1 MSDEKPNPPNQPPAA
16 TVTTDTIREQDKIML
31 VLAYLGLL
39 SLVPLLA
46 VKDSEYVKWHARQ
59 GLALFILWFGAMA
72 ALWVLTMIPFLGI
85 LFFLTNILMNLG
97 MIALVVI
104 GIVKA
109 FGPERWKIPLA
120 ADLAP
125 KLNI

>member
-1 MSDEKPNPPNQPPAA
+1 MSEEKPNPPPPAA

-46 VKDSEYVKWHARQ
+46 VKDSDYVKWHARQ
-59 GLALFILWFGAMA
+59 GLALFIVWFGAMA
-72 ALWVLTMIPFLGI
+72 GLWVLTMIPFLGI
-85 LFFLTNILMNLG
+85 LFFLTNVLLNLG

-109 FGPERWKIPLA
+109 FGPERWRIPIA
-120 ADLAP
+120 ADLAT